1 MTQTTAVCECKYCHF
16 KFINDLQQAENK
28 SDRKSWCANKYTDVH
43 KVSKHDTYETSRQRC
58 SFTGKKTSHH
68 LSIVTVFFN
77 CFRHVCRSVC
87 IQEIYNSSNNTNSTM
102 HDVIY
107 NVRLTLNK
115 LIIYGKSWLHLQTE
129 APLFSNSLFTA
140 GQKCTCLYEPSKSAV
155 MGQYCSLRWQ
165 WKQKQSKTQSEPVI
179 HNHVAGFWS
188 SKWQFAV
195 NSPQKKS
202 IGHYFKSYLP
212 CKQRRRSATT

>member
-1 MTQTTAVCECKYCHF
+1 MF
-16 KFINDLQQAENK
+16 L
-28 SDRKSWCANKYTDVH
+28 
-43 KVSKHDTYETSRQRC
+43 HDCCPYISRM
-58 SFTGKKTSHH
+58 
-68 LSIVTVFFN
+68 
-77 CFRHVCRSVC
+77 
-87 IQEIYNSSNNTNSTM
+87 YSSNNTNSTNM

-107 NVRLTLNK
+107 NVQLTLNK
-115 LIIYGKSWLHLQTE
+115 LIIYGKSWRHLQTE

-140 GQKCTCLYEPSKSAV
+140 GQKCTRLFERSKSAV

-188 SKWQFAV
+188 SEWQFAV

-202 IGHYFKSYLP
+202 NSHCLQIRDTMQISKATYHVKRGGDHPPHNRYSKWLNATLPLLCKSGLYFHISSRFGSNKDGLTEYL
-212 CKQRRRSATT
+212 